1 MTYYIFQVKAIDRKL
16 EMRISKTS
24 DKVRIIEGKCELGG
38 DEEGFELTVLRVN
51 NCMWSYELNA
61 TTNGNIYHAT
71 SLSQVPFAT
80 QSEAIDAGI
89 YVLEHEVYGKGKKS
103 KSVNEAISKLK
114 TLLRDKFSPLF
125 REE

>member
-1 MTYYIFQVKAIDRKL
+1 MK
-16 EMRISKTS
+16 ISKTS
-24 DKVRIIEGKCELGG
+24 DKVRIVEGKCELGG
-38 DEEGFELTVLRVN
+38 NEEAFELTILRVN

-61 TTNGNIYHAT
+61 TNNGNIYHAT

-89 YVLEHEVYGKGKKS
+89 YVLEHQAYGKGKKS
-103 KSVNEAISKLK
+103 KRVNEAILKLK
-114 TLLRDKFSPLF
+114 TLQENKFAPLF